1 MKPQTAEWVEKAE
14 GDWNAANQLNRVRKN
29 PNYDGVCFH
38 CQQCAEKYLKARL
51 IEAGITFART
61 HDLLVLHQ
69 LVLQAEPIWQALQPS
84 LITLNPF
91 AIGYRYPGLTATKAD
106 AKAAVKDCKNV
117 RRVIRAAFG
126 LPV

>member
-69 LVLQAEPIWQALQPS
+69 LVLQAEPTWQGLQPS

-106 AKAAVKDCKNV
+106 AKAAIKDCKNV

>member
-1 MKPQTAEWVEKAE
+1 MKPQTAEWVTKAE
-14 GDWNAANQLNRVRKN
+14 GDWNAAQQLNCVRKN

-51 IEAGITFART
+51 IEAGISFARI

-69 LVLQAEPIWQALQPS
+69 LVLQAEPGWQGLQAF
-84 LITLNPF
+84 LISLNPF
-91 AIGYRYPGLTATKAD
+91 AVGYRYPGFTATKSD
-106 AKAAVKDCKNV
+106 AKDAIRDCKEV
-117 RRVIRAAFG
+117 RRMIRQAFG